1 MSHYKLSKLGVSV
14 ALAMFATGVAES
26 QSSNQNDLSLYPP
39 NAQPGECYAKVLMP
53 AKYDLVSEKVIKR
66 EASEEVTVVPAKY
79 EWVEERIQVR
89 EATERLEVV
98 PASFRWV
105 EEKIMVEPASTR
117 LVPVP
122 AQYET
127 VSERV
132 LDRPEQITWKKGRGP
147 IEKIDNVTGEILC
160 LVVEP
165 ATYKTINR
173 TIVKNPAS
181 TRSVDVPPTFKTIRK
196 QVVDRPAE
204 VRKLSV
210 PAEFSTVKVRKMIEP
225 PKEQRVSLPPEFQT
239 VTKRVKT
246 QAERLSWQPIL
257 CETNVNQNIIAQL
270 QQALKSKGFDPG
282 DVDGVLGGATLN
294 AVESFQRKSGLARGG
309 VTMET
314 LEALQ
319 VELN

>member
-1 MSHYKLSKLGVSV
+1 MSYNKFSKVGVSV

-39 NAQPGECYAKVLMP
+39 NAQPGECYAKVLLP

-98 PASFRWV
+98 PASFRW
-105 EEKIMVEPASTR
+105 
-117 LVPVP
+117 
-122 AQYET
+122 
-127 VSERV
+127 
-132 LDRPEQITWKKGRGP
+132 KKGRGP

-173 TIVKNPAS
+173 TIVKAPAS
-181 TRSVDVPPTFKTIRK
+181 TRSIDVPPTFKTIRK

-210 PAEFSTVKVRKMIEP
+210 PAEFSTVKVRKMVEP
-225 PKEQRVSLPPEFQT
+225 PREQRVSLPPEFQT

-257 CETNVNQNIIAQL
+257 CETNVNQNIIAEI
-270 QQALKSKGFDPG
+270 QQALKSKGFNPG
-282 DVDGVLGGATLN
+282 DVDGVLGSATLN
-294 AVESFQRKSGLARGG
+294 AVEAFQRRSGLARGG

-314 LEALQ
+314 LQALE
-319 VELN
+319 VKLN